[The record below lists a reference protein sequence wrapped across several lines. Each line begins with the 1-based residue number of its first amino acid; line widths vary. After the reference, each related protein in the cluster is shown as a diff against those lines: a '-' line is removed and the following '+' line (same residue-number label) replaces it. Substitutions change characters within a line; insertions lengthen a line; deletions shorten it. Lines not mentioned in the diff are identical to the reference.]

1 MPEIWLNYGVTDV
14 VLDIRAENLGQ
25 QIKNTGK
32 TLTDEEISS
41 KLNYLDISKPLEIAV
56 LQNSNSIKKFLTK
69 LFEKCEEKS
78 VQLPRIMAEKK
89 LVNFVKEGLPEGSVV
104 TEFDIDDIPNSNLV
118 FLDEIE
124 FDGLFGF
131 ETVSTK
137 LLKKFGKDE
146 MLSAYEKR
154 KGNLPTPGINAESFN
169 IANKF
174 ADNFEIIAI
183 EINSNSEGIVDISIE
198 HPSKTSPILESF
210 TSSAKQEID
219 KQRTLII
226 SSGKSGSNNT
236 FSKSLTSIWNC
247 NEAVRDDG
255 LAILIGE
262 CSDGIG
268 SEAVQQYIDGRLTLE
283 RLKHPSKYFQGM
295 EDLLYLTEIQKRIN
309 IGLVSVL
316 PQFYVKKLNIKSFGG
331 IKQVM
336 DYIIKSQGV
345 NQKVSVVS
353 DGYRILL
360 R

>member
-1 MPEIWLNYGVTDV
+1 MPEIWLNYGPTDV
-14 VLDIRAENLGQ
+14 VLDIRAENLGE

-32 TLTDEEISS
+32 TLTNEEISS
-41 KLNYLDISKPLEIAV
+41 KLDSLDLSKPLEIAV
-56 LQNSNSIKKFLTK
+56 LQNSDSITKILTK
-69 LFEKCEEKS
+69 IFDKCEEKS
-78 VQLPRIMAEKK
+78 IKLPSIMAEKN
-89 LVNFVKEGLPEGSVV
+89 LINSVKEGLPEGSVV
-104 TEFDIDDIPNSNLV
+104 TEFNIDDVPNSNLV

-137 LLKKFGKDE
+137 LLKKFGKEE
-146 MLSAYEKR
+146 MLLAYEKR
-154 KGNLPTPGINAESFN
+154 KGNLPTPGKLGESFD

-174 ADNFEIIAI
+174 TDNFEITAI
-183 EINSNSEGIVDISIE
+183 EINSNSNGISDFSIE
-198 HPSKTSPILESF
+198 HPSKMSSILESF
-210 TSSAKQEID
+210 NSSSKKEIG

-226 SSGKSGSNNT
+226 SSGKHGSNTT

-268 SEAVQQYIDGRLTLE
+268 SEAIQQYIDGRLTLE
-283 RLKHPSKYFQGM
+283 RLNHPSKYIQGM

-316 PQFYVKKLNIKSFGG
+316 PQFYAKKLNIKPFEG

-336 DYIIKSQGV
+336 DNIIKSQGA
-345 NQKVSVVS
+345 NQKVSVIS
-353 DGYRILL
+353 DGYRLLL